1 VVKGASA
8 DEGRV
13 GLLGTGFREL
23 EAPVCD
29 FGCEALLA
37 FVVNDGGT
45 LPLENNEVRPVL
57 PDILQTKISHHSS

>member
-1 VVKGASA
+1 MVKAAST

-13 GLLGTGFREL
+13 GLLGTGSREL

-29 FGCEALLA
+29 VGCEAVLA

-45 LPLENNEVRPVL
+45 LPLENDEVRPVV